1 MNPPPPPHTYLKVW
15 LGNYSLNIFFGFCHY
30 LMVNLGGGGRYS
42 GFQVGIIEWGQK
54 PKPNKI
60 PRASNK
66 TRKKSLDQTLTPKN
80 LYNEFPSL
88 KHFQKALKNKEINV
102 CICLFITPFE
112 VICYECSVCLEYPK
126 KIHQNYQA
134 TEKNTCQNFL
144 PKKSPNKKFQTQNN
158 PSIIPVTSNLEY
170 TLWNSK
176 ISLKLLKTTIF
187 KKLRYWRK

>member
-1 MNPPPPPHTYLKVW
+1 MNPPLPTLIW
-15 LGNYSLNIFFGFCHY
+15 RSGLGIILWIFFLVSATTLWLTC
-30 LMVNLGGGGRYS
+30 GGRYS
-42 GFQVGIIEWGQK
+42 GFQVGIIKWGQK
-54 PKPNKI
+54 PKPKKI

-102 CICLFITPFE
+102 CICLLFITPFE

-126 KIHQNYQA
+126 KIPQNYQA

-170 TLWNSK
+170 PLWNSK

>member
-1 MNPPPPPHTYLKVW
+1 MNPPPPLIW
-15 LGNYSLNIFFGFCHY
+15 RSGLGIILWIFFFVSATTLWVTC
-30 LMVNLGGGGRYS
+30 GGRYS

-54 PKPNKI
+54 PKPKKI

-112 VICYECSVCLEYPK
+112 VICYECSVCLEYRS
-126 KIHQNYQA
+126 
-134 TEKNTCQNFL
+134 
-144 PKKSPNKKFQTQNN
+144 PKKSLKTIKPQKK
-158 PSIIPVTSNLEY
+158 ILA
-170 TLWNSK
+170 K
-176 ISLKLLKTTIF
+176 ISYPKSPRIKNFKPKTI
-187 KKLRYWRK
+187 LRSSLSLQIWSTPSGIVKSVLNY

>member
-1 MNPPPPPHTYLKVW
+1 M
-15 LGNYSLNIFFGFCHY
+15 
-30 LMVNLGGGGRYS
+30 
-42 GFQVGIIEWGQK
+42 GIIEWGQK
-54 PKPNKI
+54 PKPKKI
-60 PRASNK
+60 TRASNK

-126 KIHQNYQA
+126 KIPQNYQA

-170 TLWNSK
+170 PLWNSK

-187 KKLRYWRK
+187 KKLRY